1 MYRQKLPL
9 NSSYHTHMKKIL
21 TLAIYEIHHQILDE
35 ERTIGSEEMYIPALC
50 YREQTLQN

>member
-21 TLAIYEIHHQILDE
+21 TLAIYEIPHHILDQ
-35 ERTIGSEEMYIPALC
+35 ERTIGIEERYIPALC
-50 YREQTLQN
+50 YREQTLEN